1 MTDKQKSLRD
11 VAHALEHASDA
22 LDEILRRALYEDPPK
37 LSFEQKVIAAA
48 RGIENGDPLK
58 DFLTSD
64 GIEQAIKTLAEVYTV
79 TGVLMPDD
87 WY

>member
-1 MTDKQKSLRD
+1 MRTEKSLRD
-11 VAHALEHASDA
+11 VADAIEQASDE
-22 LDEILRRALYEDPPK
+22 LDEILRRALYEDPPT

-48 RGIENGDPLK
+48 RGIDNGDPLK

-64 GIEQAIKTLAEVYTV
+64 EIDQAINTLADIYTI

>member
-1 MTDKQKSLRD
+1 MRTEKSLRD
-11 VAHALEHASDA
+11 VADAIEQASDA
-22 LDEILRRALYEDPPK
+22 LDEILRRALYEDPPT

-48 RGIENGDPLK
+48 RGIDNGDPLK

-64 GIEQAIKTLAEVYTV
+64 EIDQAINTLADIYTI